1 MLHILC
7 YYLLYFL
14 LCQIIIV
21 SISHYHFWQNIFLQC
36 TLNFSENNFFC
47 SILIFGEFPI
57 LWILAGGS
65 ASLLLWKLRMPDIC
79 STSSGVWP
87 GLICLDTPVL
97 DSEWSFIIFRW
108 HRKPKEQTDKLLEII
123 GEFIK
128 MTGYRIDPLGPDVPI
143 VLLGAGEWPGSGEGR
158 REWRDCLV
166 GPQQTRLPRPPWSP
180 AFPRSALVW
189 APALMTCPTL
199 CQPAGHGPPLTGER
213 VSNLEELPFNEYR
226 ECIKVQTDKGTEV
239 ATNLVIVCNGI
250 KINSFAYRSAFGKQE
265 AEPGLLPG
273 CPLSLAAWEGP
284 GLSPRNWHLP
294 AFPLHPNSSFGFF
307 WMVTSNFKF
316 RFRSTLA
323 VLSSAVTMT

>member
-128 MTGYRIDPLGPDVPI
+128 MTGYRISLYFYMPVTENKKIYLEEIYSLKKRGLWTVHSGDRQFWWQWCLSRGHRGRVQKHQGLMVR
-143 VLLGAGEWPGSGEGR
+143 VLKAVAMGAFCEFWCG
-158 REWRDCLV
+158 
-166 GPQQTRLPRPPWSP
+166 
-180 AFPRSALVW
+180 
-189 APALMTCPTL
+189 PAL
-199 CQPAGHGPPLTGER
+199 
-213 VSNLEELPFNEYR
+213 F
-226 ECIKVQTDKGTEV
+226 
-239 ATNLVIVCNGI
+239 
-250 KINSFAYRSAFGKQE
+250 
-265 AEPGLLPG
+265 LL
-273 CPLSLAAWEGP
+273 
-284 GLSPRNWHLP
+284 
-294 AFPLHPNSSFGFF
+294 
-307 WMVTSNFKF
+307 
-316 RFRSTLA
+316 
-323 VLSSAVTMT
+323 LSSLIPQLNWRFYEF